1 MYIRKYGIMNKN
13 ESILR
18 LRLSTVDCNSSTKYY
33 QLTAEI
39 PEIDKSKID
48 NQVKVTGIIENY
60 TITKTGTMIITL
72 NDGSNVIKV
81 VIFPSTSL
89 NTTLYN
95 GMNITVTAKVVEYNG
110 EMELIIEK
118 SKNLEINS

>member
-1 MYIRKYGIMNKN
+1 MHDKEIFKITLTTT
-13 ESILR
+13 ILG
-18 LRLSTVDCNSSTKYY
+18 LIGLIILSGYVNPEELSVN
-33 QLTAEI
+33 
-39 PEIDKSKID
+39 EIDKSKID

-60 TITKTGTMIITL
+60 TITKTGTMIVTL
-72 NDGSNVIKV
+72 NDGSDVIKV

-95 GMNITVTAKVVEYNG
+95 GMNITVTARVVEYNG

>member
-1 MYIRKYGIMNKN
+1 MHDKEIFKITLTTT
-13 ESILR
+13 ILG
-18 LRLSTVDCNSSTKYY
+18 LIGLIILSGYVNPEELSVN
-33 QLTAEI
+33 
-39 PEIDKSKID
+39 EIDKSKID

-95 GMNITVTAKVVEYNG
+95 GMKITVTARVVEYNG

>member
-1 MYIRKYGIMNKN
+1 MHDKEIFKITLTTT
-13 ESILR
+13 ILG
-18 LRLSTVDCNSSTKYY
+18 LIGLIILSGYVNPEELSVN
-33 QLTAEI
+33 
-39 PEIDKSKID
+39 EIDKSKID

-72 NDGSNVIKV
+72 DDGSNVIKV

-95 GMNITVTAKVVEYNG
+95 GMNITVTARVVEYKG

>member
-1 MYIRKYGIMNKN
+1 MHDKEIFKITLTTT
-13 ESILR
+13 ILG
-18 LRLSTVDCNSSTKYY
+18 LIGLIILSGYVNPEELSVN
-33 QLTAEI
+33 
-39 PEIDKSKID
+39 EIDKSKID

-95 GMNITVTAKVVEYNG
+95 RMNITVTARVVEYNG

>member
-1 MYIRKYGIMNKN
+1 MHDKEIFKITLTTT
-13 ESILR
+13 ILG
-18 LRLSTVDCNSSTKYY
+18 LIGLIILSGYVNPEELSVN
-33 QLTAEI
+33 
-39 PEIDKSKID
+39 EIDKSKID

-60 TITKTGTMIITL
+60 TITKTGTIIITL
-72 NDGSNVIKV
+72 DDGSNVIKV

-95 GMNITVTAKVVEYNG
+95 GMNITVTARVVEYNG

>member
-1 MYIRKYGIMNKN
+1 MHDKEIFKITLTTT
-13 ESILR
+13 ILG
-18 LRLSTVDCNSSTKYY
+18 LIGLIILSGYVNPEELSVN
-33 QLTAEI
+33 
-39 PEIDKSKID
+39 EIDKSKID
-48 NQVKVTGIIENY
+48 NQVKVTGIVENY
-60 TITKTGTMIITL
+60 TITKTGTMIVTL
-72 NDGSNVIKV
+72 NDGSDVIKV

>member
-1 MYIRKYGIMNKN
+1 MHDKEIFKITLTTT
-13 ESILR
+13 ILG
-18 LRLSTVDCNSSTKYY
+18 LIGLIILSGYVNPEELSVN
-33 QLTAEI
+33 
-39 PEIDKSKID
+39 EIDKSKID

-60 TITKTGTMIITL
+60 TITKTGTMIIIL

>member
-1 MYIRKYGIMNKN
+1 MHDKEIFKITLTTT
-13 ESILR
+13 ILG
-18 LRLSTVDCNSSTKYY
+18 LIGLIILSGYVNPEELSVN
-33 QLTAEI
+33 
-39 PEIDKSKID
+39 EIDKSKID

-72 NDGSNVIKV
+72 DDGSNVIKV

>member
-1 MYIRKYGIMNKN
+1 MHDKEIFKITLTTT
-13 ESILR
+13 ILG
-18 LRLSTVDCNSSTKYY
+18 LIGLIIWSGYVNPEELSVN
-33 QLTAEI
+33 
-39 PEIDKSKID
+39 EIDKSKID

-95 GMNITVTAKVVEYNG
+95 GMNITVTARVVEYNG

>member
-1 MYIRKYGIMNKN
+1 MHDKEIFKITLTTT
-13 ESILR
+13 ILG
-18 LRLSTVDCNSSTKYY
+18 LIGLIILSGYVNPEELSVN
-33 QLTAEI
+33 
-39 PEIDKSKID
+39 EIDKSKID

-60 TITKTGTMIITL
+60 TITKTGTMIVTL
-72 NDGSNVIKV
+72 NDGSDVIKV

-95 GMNITVTAKVVEYNG
+95 GMNITVTARVVEYNG

-118 SKNLEINS
+118 SKNLEINY

>member
-1 MYIRKYGIMNKN
+1 MHDKEIFKITLTTT
-13 ESILR
+13 ILG
-18 LRLSTVDCNSSTKYY
+18 LIGLIILSGYVNPEELSVN
-33 QLTAEI
+33 
-39 PEIDKSKID
+39 EIDKSKID

>member
-1 MYIRKYGIMNKN
+1 MHDKEIFKITLTTT
-13 ESILR
+13 ILG
-18 LRLSTVDCNSSTKYY
+18 LIGLIILSGYVNPEELSVN
-33 QLTAEI
+33 
-39 PEIDKSKID
+39 EIDKSKID

-72 NDGSNVIKV
+72 NDRSNVIKV

-95 GMNITVTAKVVEYNG
+95 GMNITVTARVVEYNG

>member
-1 MYIRKYGIMNKN
+1 MHDKEIFKITLTTT
-13 ESILR
+13 ILG
-18 LRLSTVDCNSSTKYY
+18 LIGLIILSGYVNPEELSVN
-33 QLTAEI
+33 
-39 PEIDKSKID
+39 EIDKSKID

-95 GMNITVTAKVVEYNG
+95 GMNITVTARVVEYNG

-118 SKNLEINS
+118 SKNLEINY

>member
-1 MYIRKYGIMNKN
+1 MNDK
-13 ESILR
+13 EIFKITLTTTILG
-18 LRLSTVDCNSSTKYY
+18 LIGLIILSGYVNPEELSVN
-33 QLTAEI
+33 
-39 PEIDKSKID
+39 EIDKSKID

>member
-1 MYIRKYGIMNKN
+1 MHDKEIFKITLTTT
-13 ESILR
+13 ILG
-18 LRLSTVDCNSSTKYY
+18 LIGLIIVSGYVNPEELSVN
-33 QLTAEI
+33 
-39 PEIDKSKID
+39 EIDKSKID

-95 GMNITVTAKVVEYNG
+95 GMNITVTARVVEYNG

>member
-1 MYIRKYGIMNKN
+1 MHDKEIFKITLTTT
-13 ESILR
+13 ILG
-18 LRLSTVDCNSSTKYY
+18 LIGLIILSGYVNPEELSVN
-33 QLTAEI
+33 
-39 PEIDKSKID
+39 EIDKSKID

-95 GMNITVTAKVVEYNG
+95 GMNITVTARVVEYNG
-110 EMELIIEK
+110 EMELITEK

>member
-1 MYIRKYGIMNKN
+1 MHDKEIFKITLTTT
-13 ESILR
+13 ILG
-18 LRLSTVDCNSSTKYY
+18 LIGLIILSGYVNPEELSVN
-33 QLTAEI
+33 
-39 PEIDKSKID
+39 EIDKSKID

-60 TITKTGTMIITL
+60 TITKTGTMIVTL
-72 NDGSNVIKV
+72 DDGSDVIKV

>member
-1 MYIRKYGIMNKN
+1 MHDKEIFKITLTTT
-13 ESILR
+13 ILG
-18 LRLSTVDCNSSTKYY
+18 LIGLIILSGYVNPEELSVN
-33 QLTAEI
+33 
-39 PEIDKSKID
+39 EIDKSKID

-60 TITKTGTMIITL
+60 TITKTGTMIVTL

>member
-1 MYIRKYGIMNKN
+1 MHDKEIFKITLTTT
-13 ESILR
+13 ILG
-18 LRLSTVDCNSSTKYY
+18 LIGLIILSGYVNPEELSVN
-33 QLTAEI
+33 
-39 PEIDKSKID
+39 EIDKSKID

-60 TITKTGTMIITL
+60 TITKTGTMIIRL
-72 NDGSNVIKV
+72 NDGSDVIKV

>member
-1 MYIRKYGIMNKN
+1 MHDKEIFKITLTTT
-13 ESILR
+13 ILG
-18 LRLSTVDCNSSTKYY
+18 LIGLIILSGYVNPEELSVN
-33 QLTAEI
+33 
-39 PEIDKSKID
+39 EIDKSKID

-72 NDGSNVIKV
+72 DDGSNVIKV

-95 GMNITVTAKVVEYNG
+95 GMNITVTARVVEYNG

>member
-1 MYIRKYGIMNKN
+1 MHDKEIFKITLTTT
-13 ESILR
+13 ILG
-18 LRLSTVDCNSSTKYY
+18 LIGLIILSGYVNPEELSVN
-33 QLTAEI
+33 
-39 PEIDKSKID
+39 EIDKSKID

-95 GMNITVTAKVVEYNG
+95 GMNITVTARVVEYNG

>member
-1 MYIRKYGIMNKN
+1 MHDKEIFKITLTTT
-13 ESILR
+13 ILG
-18 LRLSTVDCNSSTKYY
+18 LIGLIILSGYVNPEELSVN
-33 QLTAEI
+33 
-39 PEIDKSKID
+39 EIDKSKID

-110 EMELIIEK
+110 EIELIIEK

>member
-1 MYIRKYGIMNKN
+1 MHDKEIFKITLTTT
-13 ESILR
+13 ILG
-18 LRLSTVDCNSSTKYY
+18 LIGLIILSGYVNPEELSVN
-33 QLTAEI
+33 
-39 PEIDKSKID
+39 EIDKSKID

-60 TITKTGTMIITL
+60 TITKTGTMVITL

>member
-1 MYIRKYGIMNKN
+1 MHDKEIFKITLTTT
-13 ESILR
+13 ILG
-18 LRLSTVDCNSSTKYY
+18 LIGLIILSVYVNPEELSVN
-33 QLTAEI
+33 
-39 PEIDKSKID
+39 EIDKSKID

-95 GMNITVTAKVVEYNG
+95 GMNITVTARVVEYNG

>member
-1 MYIRKYGIMNKN
+1 MHDKEIFKITLTTT
-13 ESILR
+13 ILG
-18 LRLSTVDCNSSTKYY
+18 LIGLIILSGYVNPEELSVN
-33 QLTAEI
+33 
-39 PEIDKSKID
+39 EIDKSKID
-48 NQVKVTGIIENY
+48 NQVKITGIIENY
-60 TITKTGTMIITL
+60 TITKTGTMIVTL
-72 NDGSNVIKV
+72 NDGSDVIKV

>member
-1 MYIRKYGIMNKN
+1 MHDKEIFKITLTTT
-13 ESILR
+13 ILG
-18 LRLSTVDCNSSTKYY
+18 LIGLIILSGYVNPEELSVN
-33 QLTAEI
+33 
-39 PEIDKSKID
+39 EIDKSKID

-60 TITKTGTMIITL
+60 TITKTGTMIVTL
-72 NDGSNVIKV
+72 NDGSDVIKV

>member
-1 MYIRKYGIMNKN
+1 MLDKEIFKITLTTT
-13 ESILR
+13 ILG
-18 LRLSTVDCNSSTKYY
+18 LIGLIILSGYVNPEELSVN
-33 QLTAEI
+33 
-39 PEIDKSKID
+39 EIDKSKID

>member
-1 MYIRKYGIMNKN
+1 MHDKEIFKITLTTT
-13 ESILR
+13 ILG
-18 LRLSTVDCNSSTKYY
+18 LIGLIILSGYVNPEELSVN
-33 QLTAEI
+33 
-39 PEIDKSKID
+39 EIDKSKID

-89 NTTLYN
+89 NTPLYN
-95 GMNITVTAKVVEYNG
+95 GMNITVTARVVEYNG

>member
-1 MYIRKYGIMNKN
+1 MHDKEIFKITLTTT
-13 ESILR
+13 ILG
-18 LRLSTVDCNSSTKYY
+18 LIGLIILSGYVNPEELSVN
-33 QLTAEI
+33 
-39 PEIDKSKID
+39 EIDKSKID

-60 TITKTGTMIITL
+60 TITKTGTMIIRL
-72 NDGSNVIKV
+72 NDGSDVIKV

-89 NTTLYN
+89 NTTLYD

>member
-1 MYIRKYGIMNKN
+1 MHDKEIFKITLTIT
-13 ESILR
+13 ILG
-18 LRLSTVDCNSSTKYY
+18 LIGLIILSGYVNPEELSVN
-33 QLTAEI
+33 
-39 PEIDKSKID
+39 EIDKSKID

-72 NDGSNVIKV
+72 DDGSNVIKV

-95 GMNITVTAKVVEYNG
+95 GMNITVTAKVVEYYG

>member
-1 MYIRKYGIMNKN
+1 MHDKEIFKITLTTT
-13 ESILR
+13 ILG
-18 LRLSTVDCNSSTKYY
+18 LIGLIILSGYVNPEELSVN
-33 QLTAEI
+33 
-39 PEIDKSKID
+39 EIDKSKID

-89 NTTLYN
+89 NITLYN
-95 GMNITVTAKVVEYNG
+95 GMNITVTARVVEYNG

>member
-1 MYIRKYGIMNKN
+1 MHDKEIFKITLTTT
-13 ESILR
+13 ILG
-18 LRLSTVDCNSSTKYY
+18 LIGLIILSGYVNPEELSVN
-33 QLTAEI
+33 
-39 PEIDKSKID
+39 EIDKSKID

-72 NDGSNVIKV
+72 NDGSDVIKV

>member
-1 MYIRKYGIMNKN
+1 MHDKEIFKITLTTT
-13 ESILR
+13 ILG
-18 LRLSTVDCNSSTKYY
+18 LIGLIILSGYVNPEELS
-33 QLTAEI
+33 LN
-39 PEIDKSKID
+39 EIDKSKID

>member
-1 MYIRKYGIMNKN
+1 MHDKEIFKITLTTTILGIIGLI
-13 ESILR
+13 ILSGYVNPEE
-18 LRLSTVDCNSSTKYY
+18 LSVN
-33 QLTAEI
+33 
-39 PEIDKSKID
+39 EIDKSKID

-95 GMNITVTAKVVEYNG
+95 GMNITVTARVVEYNG

>member
-1 MYIRKYGIMNKN
+1 MHDKEIFKITLTTT
-13 ESILR
+13 ILG
-18 LRLSTVDCNSSTKYY
+18 LIGLIILSGYVNPEELSVN
-33 QLTAEI
+33 
-39 PEIDKSKID
+39 EIDKSKID

-60 TITKTGTMIITL
+60 TITKTGTMIVTL
-72 NDGSNVIKV
+72 DDGSDVIKV

-95 GMNITVTAKVVEYNG
+95 GMNITVTARVVEYNG

>member
-1 MYIRKYGIMNKN
+1 MHDKEIFKITLTTT
-13 ESILR
+13 ILG
-18 LRLSTVDCNSSTKYY
+18 LIGLIILSGYVNPEELSVN
-33 QLTAEI
+33 
-39 PEIDKSKID
+39 EIDKSKID

-60 TITKTGTMIITL
+60 TITKTRTMIITL

-95 GMNITVTAKVVEYNG
+95 GMNITVTARVVEYNG

>member
-1 MYIRKYGIMNKN
+1 MHDKEIFKITLTTT
-13 ESILR
+13 ILG
-18 LRLSTVDCNSSTKYY
+18 LIGLIILSGYVNPEELSVN
-33 QLTAEI
+33 
-39 PEIDKSKID
+39 EIDKSKID

-118 SKNLEINS
+118 SKNLEITS

>member
-1 MYIRKYGIMNKN
+1 MHNK
-13 ESILR
+13 EIFKITLTTTILG
-18 LRLSTVDCNSSTKYY
+18 LIGLIILSGYVNPEELSVN
-33 QLTAEI
+33 
-39 PEIDKSKID
+39 EIDKSKID

-95 GMNITVTAKVVEYNG
+95 GMNITVTARVVEYNG